1 MMRSAGS
8 PRARGL
14 LPRPR
19 EVCACPP
26 APHIH
31 HLAGDHVFTVLF
43 ADDSRNIREFCG
55 RELEKEG
62 YRVLLVSSGEAA
74 LETCREETPDIVVLD
89 VRMPGMDGI
98 ETAGRIV
105 RAGLGIPVIF
115 YTAFKD
121 RLATEMTSWAAV
133 ECVEKAEALTELK
146 AVISR
151 TLAAHAGAKRR
162 SQKDERL
169 HNDLDG
175 RRNTP

>member
-1 MMRSAGS
+1 
-8 PRARGL
+8 
-14 LPRPR
+14 
-19 EVCACPP
+19 
-26 APHIH
+26 
-31 HLAGDHVFTVLF
+31 VFTVLF

-74 LETCREETPDIVVLD
+74 LETCLEEPPDIVVLD

-115 YTAFKD
+115 YTAYKD
-121 RLATEMTSWAAV
+121 RLATELSSWAAV

-151 TLAAHAGAKRR
+151 TLASRAGAEPR
-162 SQKDERL
+162 SRPGERL
-169 HNDLDG
+169 HNDVDR
-175 RRNTP
+175 RRNAP